1 MHGAG
6 KEADAAGGNARD
18 DVPDTGGDVIL
29 SADDHIDLRA
39 LLPSLLER
47 YLPARYRQDGPR
59 VRETAQGPV
68 WVVGDEAIAAHTGGR
83 VIASAITR
91 AGLADDGMRTVIPER
106 RLAVMD
112 ADGLRTSVIY
122 GAPGLPIRDAALRG
136 ACIAAYNDWARDFNA
151 ASPERLCVL
160 ANLPSHAVDAAVA
173 ELKRVA
179 MAGHRGVIFSVFE
192 AGVPVHDPAWDALW
206 AAAAE
211 AGMPVSFHIGGGT
224 KSIDLVRGSW
234 RYGAFTAVAP
244 MQLDEP
250 LAGMLFSGALE
261 RHPGLR
267 LVLAES
273 GLGWLPYLLE
283 RMDMEHRV
291 HGPKA
296 TDYCLRGE
304 PSAIFRRQV
313 FATFEDDP
321 VGVAMI
327 PRIGADNVMWA
338 SDYPHQD
345 STFPH
350 SRKAIGEM
358 FRGAEESLRRKVVGE
373 TAARLYGFSA
383 ATG

>member
-1 MHGAG
+1 MQDTSGQEG
-6 KEADAAGGNARD
+6 KLSDEA
-18 DVPDTGGDVIL
+18 II

-39 LLPSLLER
+39 LLPSLFER
-47 YLPARYRQDGPR
+47 YLPQHCQEGSPR
-59 VRETAQGPV
+59 VQETPQGPM
-68 WVVGDEAIAAHTGGR
+68 WVAGDEAIAPHTGGQ
-83 VIASAITR
+83 VIPSAITR
-91 AGLADDGMRTVIPER
+91 AGLPDDGLRSVIPER
-106 RLAVMD
+106 RLADMD
-112 ADGLRTSVIY
+112 ADGLRASVIY
-122 GAPGLPIRDAALRG
+122 GAPGLPIRDTKVRS
-136 ACIAAYNDWARDFNA
+136 ACIAAYNDWALAFNA
-151 ASPERLCVL
+151 ANPERLCVL
-160 ANLPSHAVDAAVA
+160 ANLPAHSVEAALAEFSRAV
-173 ELKRVA
+173 K
-179 MAGHRGVIFSVFE
+179 MGHRGAIFSVFE
-192 AGVPVHDPAWDALW
+192 AGVPVHDAAWDTLW

-211 AGMPVSFHIGGGT
+211 AGLPLSFHIGGGT

-273 GLGWLPYLLE
+273 GLGWLPYLIE

-296 TDYCLRGE
+296 SDYRLGNE

-327 PRIGADNVMWA
+327 PQIGEGNVMWA

-350 SRKAIGEM
+350 SRKAIAEM
-358 FRGAEESLRRKVVGE
+358 FRDADAALRRKVVGE
-373 TAARLYGFSA
+373 TAARLYGFHGA
-383 ATG
+383 